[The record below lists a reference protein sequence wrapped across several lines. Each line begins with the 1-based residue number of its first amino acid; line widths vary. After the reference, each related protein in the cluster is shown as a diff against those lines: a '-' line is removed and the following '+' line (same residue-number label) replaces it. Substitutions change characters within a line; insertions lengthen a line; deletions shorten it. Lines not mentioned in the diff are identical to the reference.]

1 MKNGSK
7 TLNKKIKIYLSK
19 SRQGTMDSLMKVRE
33 YILKYENIELL
44 EYTGGDYS
52 TALLEQADYM
62 LVLPYEEAIKKDNY
76 TFNVGKGQYD
86 EILFATNEKIP
97 IKPIISLTDDIIISM
112 GIASKKV
119 VDLDWQRNYG
129 MIQCYSNKI
138 LPFDLAIPALVKK
151 KVLTSNYK
159 QVPMLACSI

>member
-86 EILFATNEKIP
+86 EILFAMSENIP
-97 IKPIISLTDDIIISM
+97 IKPIISLTYDLIISM
-112 GIASKKV
+112 GIHSKKL

-129 MIQCYSNKI
+129 IIQCHPSGI
-138 LPFDLAIPALVKK
+138 SSIDLAIPALIKK
-151 KVLTSNYK
+151 SFN
-159 QVPMLACSI
+159 I